1 MIRMDGLLTR
11 KRSSRRRGGVLLEL
25 VLTIPVSVA
34 LIFLSIDVGRLV
46 LVKSYLH
53 DSAAVAARAAA
64 RTGDLGT
71 TRGPIEGAGLC
82 ASTERDT
89 SNAYRAFCE
98 AVRYIPGGEA
108 NFFRV
113 DLVDENG
120 RVAENAQFC
129 QTEYLYVRVQT
140 GGSVPYLTDVFA
152 NTADLVN
159 IEVPSLGGIGITA
172 SAVARCEVAY

>member
-1 MIRMDGLLTR
+1 M
-11 KRSSRRRGGVLLEL
+11 LLEL

-71 TRGPIEGAGLC
+71 TRGPLTGVTLC
-82 ASTERDT
+82 ASAERDD

-98 AVRYIPGGEA
+98 AVRSIPGGEA
-108 NFFRV
+108 NWFKV
-113 DLVDENG
+113 DLVDANG

-129 QTEYLYVRVQT
+129 QTGYLYVKVETRGRVA
-140 GGSVPYLTDVFA
+140 YLTDVFA
-152 NTADLVN
+152 NTAELVN
-159 IEVPSLGGIGITA
+159 IAVPSLGDIAITA